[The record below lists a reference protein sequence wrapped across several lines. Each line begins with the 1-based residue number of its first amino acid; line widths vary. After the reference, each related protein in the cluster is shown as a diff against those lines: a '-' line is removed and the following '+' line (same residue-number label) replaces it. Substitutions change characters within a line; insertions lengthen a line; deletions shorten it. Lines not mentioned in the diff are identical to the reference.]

1 VKLASPEFCCHLV
14 EKSTLMLYM
23 PGELTSQTLSR
34 DDFIELLEQC
44 EDQFQYKRVLVC
56 FDKTQ
61 MHPRHGIARA
71 LGCIGFNVLPPAS
84 FPARVSG
91 WQTWARSESRGWHLR
106 SSEVGR
112 CTYTVSAPALPA
124 DLDFLEGFELER
136 ICWDPP
142 RKSLLKLHT
151 ETSRSP
157 SLPLLWGG
165 GGDTFGFRRKSPD
178 TFPSRRDCGNAPP

>member
-84 FPARVSG
+84 FPDY
-91 WQTWARSESRGWHLR
+91 LNK
-106 SSEVGR
+106 
-112 CTYTVSAPALPA
+112 
-124 DLDFLEGFELER
+124 
-136 ICWDPP
+136 
-142 RKSLLKLHT
+142 KSLFCMVYEL
-151 ETSRSP
+151 
-157 SLPLLWGG
+157 
-165 GGDTFGFRRKSPD
+165 
-178 TFPSRRDCGNAPP
+178 